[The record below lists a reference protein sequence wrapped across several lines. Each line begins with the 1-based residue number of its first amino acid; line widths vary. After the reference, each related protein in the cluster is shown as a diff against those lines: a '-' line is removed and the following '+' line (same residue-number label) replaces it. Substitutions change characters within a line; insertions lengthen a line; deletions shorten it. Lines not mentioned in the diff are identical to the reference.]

1 MARNRMSNA
10 DAAWLHMDRAS
21 NLMIINA
28 VMWFDEPVDW
38 LRLRELLTERLI
50 DPYPRFRQRPDDRRT
65 PVGALYWQDVPDF
78 DLEEHLVHVRLPA
91 PGDQAALHRYIS
103 DQLSHPLD
111 HDRPLWQAH
120 FIDGYEGGAAVYTR
134 IHHAVADGVS
144 LVRLLLSLTDDEP
157 ETPLFD
163 ALELSEPAGLVRRA
177 KQVVAEAAQTTGHLV
192 HEGFEVLTHPSRVI
206 DLVQF
211 AFRGTRAVGKT
222 LLTPPDYRTVLKG
235 RMGPAKQALWSTPVP
250 LADVKAIGRQA
261 GATVND
267 VLCAAVTG
275 ALHRYLDDHDDLVP
289 DLRAFV
295 PFNLR
300 PLDEPIPRELGN
312 RFGIVFLSL
321 PVGERDRAAR
331 LAEVKRRMDAIKASP
346 EGVVGYGVLTVT
358 GMTPVQIER
367 VIVDVFGAKGS
378 LVLTNVAGPK
388 QDVFLAGTRL
398 AGFMGW
404 VPATGGIAL
413 GISIFSYC
421 GQVTV
426 GIYAD
431 ATLVPDPEALV
442 AAFDDEIAAMLATD
456 LSGVVEPV

>member
-38 LRLRELLTERLI
+38 QRLRELLTERLV
-50 DPYPRFRQRPDDRRT
+50 DPYPRFRQRPDDRRA
-65 PVGALYWQDVPDF
+65 PVGALYWQDDPDF
-78 DLEEHLVHVRLPA
+78 DLERHLIHVQLPA
-91 PGDQAALHRYIS
+91 PGDRAALHGYIS
-103 DQLSHPLD
+103 DQVSQPLD
-111 HDRPLWQAH
+111 RDRPLWQAH
-120 FIDGYEGGAAVYTR
+120 LIDGYEGGAAVYAR

-144 LVRLLLSLTDDEP
+144 LVRLLLSLTDEQPD
-157 ETPLFD
+157 TPLFSAPQPD
-163 ALELSEPAGLVRRA
+163 EPTGLVRRA
-177 KQVVAEAAQTTGHLV
+177 QRLVTDAAQTTGQLV
-192 HEGFEVLTHPSRVI
+192 HEGFEVLTHPSKVI
-206 DLVQF
+206 DLVQL

-235 RMGPAKQALWSTPVP
+235 RMGPAKHVLWSTPV
-250 LADVKAIGRQA
+250 LLEDVKAIGRES

-275 ALHRYLDDHDDLVP
+275 ALHRYLDEHDDLVP

-321 PVGERDRAAR
+321 PVGEHDRAAR

-378 LVLTNVAGPK
+378 LVLTNVAGPR

-413 GISIFSYC
+413 GISIFSYR
-421 GQVTV
+421 GEITV

-431 ATLVPDPEALV
+431 ARLIPDPEALV
-442 AAFDDEIAAMLATD
+442 EAFDDEVAAMLAAD
-456 LSGVVEPV
+456 LSGVADPA